1 MDIGGLVSR
10 VDTERLSDKICY
22 MWATMFTGFF
32 SLQKELSV
40 SLFGI
45 HHVCVCVCT
54 CLCMNVCMYCMVL
67 LRIEPANK
75 PTPPSFMP
83 WLHHGVRTPL
93 L

>member
-40 SLFGI
+40 SLL
-45 HHVCVCVCT
+45 CVCVY
-54 CLCMNVCMYCMVL
+54 MSMYVCMYIL
-67 LRIEPANK
+67 LRIEPA
-75 PTPPSFMP
+75 S
-83 WLHHGVRTPL
+83 LPL
-93 L
+93 PL